1 MRDCPYNDLRS
12 GAGLILPPRRGQGT
26 IESVV
31 GVIGHPFAAME
42 GERRPRGRVC
52 HYVLVFI

>member
-1 MRDCPYNDLRS
+1 M
-12 GAGLILPPRRGQGT
+12 ILPPRRGQGT